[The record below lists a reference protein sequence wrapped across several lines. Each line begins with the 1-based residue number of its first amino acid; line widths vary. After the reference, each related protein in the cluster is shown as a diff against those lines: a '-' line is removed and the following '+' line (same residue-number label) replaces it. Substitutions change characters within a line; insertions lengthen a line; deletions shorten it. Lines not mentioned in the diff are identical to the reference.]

1 MKVRTLTITIFL
13 MIFSMSLFAEIVE
26 VNNDK
31 INKLIMVG
39 VPLVDI
45 RTEREWYETGV
56 IDQSNLLTF
65 FDKNGNSKVEE
76 WIAKLEEIAGRKD
89 PVIIICRSG
98 RRSRIVANYLAQK
111 ENYLIVYHATN
122 GIKSWIESNY
132 KIVKHEKMSK

>member
-1 MKVRTLTITIFL
+1 
-13 MIFSMSLFAEIVE
+13 MIFSISLFAEIVE

-31 INKLIMVG
+31 IDKLIKVG

-65 FDKNGNSKVEE
+65 FDKYGNSKVEE
-76 WIAKLEEIAGRKD
+76 WITKFEKIAGRKD

-98 RRSRIVANYLAQK
+98 RRSRVVANYLVQK
-111 ENYLIVYHATN
+111 ENYLTVYHATN
-122 GIKSWIESNY
+122 GIKSWIESNN
-132 KIVKHEKMSK
+132 KIVEPE

>member
-13 MIFSMSLFAEIVE
+13 MISSMSLFAEIVE
-26 VNNDK
+26 VNNEK
-31 INKLIMVG
+31 IDKLIKVG

-65 FDKNGNSKVEE
+65 FDKYGNSKVEE
-76 WIAKLEEIAGRKD
+76 WITKFEKIAGRKD

-98 RRSRIVANYLAQK
+98 RRSRVVANYLVQK
-111 ENYLIVYHATN
+111 ENYLTVYHATN
-122 GIKSWIESNY
+122 GIKSWIESNN
-132 KIVKHEKMSK
+132 KIVEPE

>member
-13 MIFSMSLFAEIVE
+13 MISSMSLFAEIVE

-31 INKLIMVG
+31 IDKLIKVG

-65 FDKNGNSKVEE
+65 FDKYGDSKVEE
-76 WIAKLEEIAGRKD
+76 WITKFEKIAGRKD

-98 RRSRIVANYLAQK
+98 RRSRVVANYLVQK
-111 ENYLIVYHATN
+111 ENYLTVYHATN
-122 GIKSWIESNY
+122 GIKSWIESNN
-132 KIVKHEKMSK
+132 KIVEPE

>member
-13 MIFSMSLFAEIVE
+13 MISSMSLFAEIVE

-31 INKLIMVG
+31 IDKLIKVG

-65 FDKNGNSKVEE
+65 FDKYGNSKVEE
-76 WIAKLEEIAGRKD
+76 WITKFEKIAGRID

-98 RRSRIVANYLAQK
+98 RRSRVVANYLVRK
-111 ENYLIVYHATN
+111 ENYLTVYHATN
-122 GIKSWIESNY
+122 GIKSWIESNN
-132 KIVKHEKMSK
+132 KIVEPE

>member
-13 MIFSMSLFAEIVE
+13 MISSMSLFAEIVE

-31 INKLIMVG
+31 IDKLIKVG

-45 RTEREWYETGV
+45 RTESEWYETGV

-65 FDKNGNSKVEE
+65 FNKYGKSKVEE
-76 WIAKLEEIAGRKD
+76 WITKFEKIAGRKD

-98 RRSRIVANYLAQK
+98 RRSRVVANYLVQK
-111 ENYLIVYHATN
+111 ENYLTVYHATN
-122 GIKSWIESNY
+122 GIKSWIESNN
-132 KIVKHEKMSK
+132 KIVEPE

>member
-1 MKVRTLTITIFL
+1 MKVRTLIITIFL
-13 MIFSMSLFAEIVE
+13 MISSMSLFAEIVE

-31 INKLIMVG
+31 IDKLIKVG

-65 FDKNGNSKVEE
+65 FDKYGNSKVEE
-76 WIAKLEEIAGRKD
+76 WITKFEKIAGRKD

-98 RRSRIVANYLAQK
+98 RRSRVVANYLVQK
-111 ENYLIVYHATN
+111 ENYLTVYHATN
-122 GIKSWIESNY
+122 GIKSWIESNN
-132 KIVKHEKMSK
+132 KIVEPE

>member
-1 MKVRTLTITIFL
+1 MKVKNLTITIFL
-13 MIFSMSLFAEIVE
+13 MISSMSLFAEIVE

-31 INKLIMVG
+31 IDKLIKVG

-65 FDKNGNSKVEE
+65 FDKYGNSKVEE
-76 WIAKLEEIAGRKD
+76 WIAKFEKIAGRKD

-98 RRSRIVANYLAQK
+98 RRSRVVANYLVQK
-111 ENYLIVYHATN
+111 ENYLTVYHATN
-122 GIKSWIESNY
+122 GIKSWIESNK
-132 KIVKHEKMSK
+132 KIVEPE

>member
-13 MIFSMSLFAEIVE
+13 MISSMSLFAEIVE

-31 INKLIMVG
+31 IDKLIKVG

-65 FDKNGNSKVEE
+65 FDKYGNSKVEE
-76 WIAKLEEIAGRKD
+76 WITKFEKIAGRKD

-98 RRSRIVANYLAQK
+98 RRSRVVANYLVQK
-111 ENYLIVYHATN
+111 ENYLTVYHATN
-122 GIKSWIESNY
+122 GIKSWIESNQ
-132 KIVKHEKMSK
+132 KIVKPE

>member
-1 MKVRTLTITIFL
+1 MEVRTLTIAIFL
-13 MIFSMSLFAEIVE
+13 MISSMSLFAEIVE

-31 INKLIMVG
+31 IDKLIKVG

-65 FDKNGNSKVEE
+65 FDKYGNSKVEE
-76 WIAKLEEIAGRKD
+76 WITKFEKIAGRKD

-98 RRSRIVANYLAQK
+98 RRSRVVANYLVQK
-111 ENYLIVYHATN
+111 ENYLTVYHATN
-122 GIKSWIESNY
+122 GIKSWIESNN
-132 KIVKHEKMSK
+132 KIVEPE

>member
-1 MKVRTLTITIFL
+1 MKVRTLSITIFL
-13 MIFSMSLFAEIVE
+13 MIYSMSLFAEILE

-31 INKLIMVG
+31 IDKLIKVG

-65 FDKNGNSKVEE
+65 FDKYGASKVEE
-76 WIAKLEEIAGRKD
+76 WITNFEKIAGRQD

-98 RRSRIVANYLAQK
+98 RRSRIVANYLVQK
-111 ENYLIVYHATN
+111 ENYLTVYHATN
-122 GIKSWIESNY
+122 GIKSWIESNN
-132 KIVKHEKMSK
+132 KIVEPE

>member
-13 MIFSMSLFAEIVE
+13 MISSMSLFAEIVE
-26 VNNDK
+26 VHNDK
-31 INKLIMVG
+31 IDKLIKVG

-65 FDKNGNSKVEE
+65 FDKYGNSKVEE
-76 WIAKLEEIAGRKD
+76 WITKFEKIAGRKD

-98 RRSRIVANYLAQK
+98 RRSRVVANYLVQK
-111 ENYLIVYHATN
+111 ENYLTVYHATN
-122 GIKSWIESNY
+122 GIKSWIESNN
-132 KIVKHEKMSK
+132 KIVEPE

>member
-1 MKVRTLTITIFL
+1 
-13 MIFSMSLFAEIVE
+13 MISRISLFAEIVE

-31 INKLIMVG
+31 IDKLIKVG

-65 FDKNGNSKVEE
+65 FDKYGNSKVEE
-76 WIAKLEEIAGRKD
+76 WITKFEKIAGRKD

-98 RRSRIVANYLAQK
+98 RRSRVVANYLVQK
-111 ENYLIVYHATN
+111 ENYLTVYHATN
-122 GIKSWIESNY
+122 GIKSWIESNN
-132 KIVKHEKMSK
+132 KIVEPE

>member
-13 MIFSMSLFAEIVE
+13 MISSMSLFAEIVE
-26 VNNDK
+26 VDNDK
-31 INKLIMVG
+31 IDKLIKVG

-65 FDKNGNSKVEE
+65 FDKYGNSKVEE
-76 WIAKLEEIAGRKD
+76 WITKFEKIAGRKD

-98 RRSRIVANYLAQK
+98 RRSRVVANYLVQK
-111 ENYLIVYHATN
+111 ENYLTVYHATN
-122 GIKSWIESNY
+122 GIKSWIESNN
-132 KIVKHEKMSK
+132 KIVEPE

>member
-1 MKVRTLTITIFL
+1 MKVRILAITIFL
-13 MIFSMSLFAEIVE
+13 MISSMPLSAEVVE

-31 INKLIMVG
+31 IEELIKVG

-65 FDKNGNSKVEE
+65 FDKYGASKVEE
-76 WIAKLEEIAGRKD
+76 WISKLEEVAGRKD

-98 RRSRIVANYLAQK
+98 RRSRIVANYLVKK

-122 GIKSWIESNY
+122 GIKSWIESNN
-132 KIVKHEKMSK
+132 KIVEPE

>member
-1 MKVRTLTITIFL
+1 MKVRTISITIFL
-13 MIFSMSLFAEIVE
+13 MISSMSLFAGIVE

-31 INKLIMVG
+31 IDKLIKVG

-65 FDKNGNSKVEE
+65 FDKYGNSKVEE
-76 WIAKLEEIAGRKD
+76 WITKFEKIAGRKD

-98 RRSRIVANYLAQK
+98 RRSRVVVNYLVQK
-111 ENYLIVYHATN
+111 ENYLTVCFGSFDAFMH
-122 GIKSWIESNY
+122 SNAL
-132 KIVKHEKMSK
+132 KTFLEKEKLQ

>member
-13 MIFSMSLFAEIVE
+13 MISSMSLFAEIVE

-31 INKLIMVG
+31 IDKLIKVG

-65 FDKNGNSKVEE
+65 FDKYGNSKVEE
-76 WIAKLEEIAGRKD
+76 WITKFEKIADRKD

-98 RRSRIVANYLAQK
+98 RRSRVVANYLVQK
-111 ENYLIVYHATN
+111 EIFNCL
-122 GIKSWIESNY
+122 SCY
-132 KIVKHEKMSK
+132 KWN

>member
-13 MIFSMSLFAEIVE
+13 MISSISLFAEIVE

-31 INKLIMVG
+31 IDKLIKVG

-65 FDKNGNSKVEE
+65 FDKYGNSKVEE
-76 WIAKLEEIAGRKD
+76 WITKFEKIAGRKD

-98 RRSRIVANYLAQK
+98 RRSRVVANYLVQK
-111 ENYLIVYHATN
+111 ENYLTVYHATN
-122 GIKSWIESNY
+122 GIKSWIESNN
-132 KIVKHEKMSK
+132 KIVEPE

>member
-13 MIFSMSLFAEIVE
+13 MISSMSLFAEIVE

-31 INKLIMVG
+31 IDKLIKVG

-65 FDKNGNSKVEE
+65 FDKYGNSKVEE
-76 WIAKLEEIAGRKD
+76 WITKFEKIAGRKD

-98 RRSRIVANYLAQK
+98 RRSRVVANNLVQK
-111 ENYLIVYHATN
+111 ENYLTVYHATN
-122 GIKSWIESNY
+122 GIKSWIESNK
-132 KIVKHEKMSK
+132 KIVEPE

>member
-13 MIFSMSLFAEIVE
+13 MISSMSLFAEIVE

-31 INKLIMVG
+31 IDKLIKVG

-65 FDKNGNSKVEE
+65 FDKYGNSEVGE
-76 WIAKLEEIAGRKD
+76 WITKFEKIAGRKD

-98 RRSRIVANYLAQK
+98 RRSRVVANYLVQK
-111 ENYLIVYHATN
+111 ENYLTVYHATN
-122 GIKSWIESNY
+122 GIKSWIESNN
-132 KIVKHEKMSK
+132 KIVEPE

>member
-13 MIFSMSLFAEIVE
+13 MISSMSLFAEIVE

-31 INKLIMVG
+31 IDKLIKVG

-65 FDKNGNSKVEE
+65 FDKYGNSKVEE
-76 WIAKLEEIAGRKD
+76 WITKFEKIAGRKD

-98 RRSRIVANYLAQK
+98 RRSRVVANYLVQK
-111 ENYLIVYHATN
+111 ENYLTVYHATN
-122 GIKSWIESNY
+122 GIKSWIESNNR
-132 KIVKHEKMSK
+132 IVEPE

>member
-1 MKVRTLTITIFL
+1 MKVRTLTIAIFL

-31 INKLIMVG
+31 IDKLIKVG

-65 FDKNGNSKVEE
+65 FDKYGNSKVEE
-76 WIAKLEEIAGRKD
+76 WITKFEKIAGRKD

-98 RRSRIVANYLAQK
+98 RRSRVVANYLVQK
-111 ENYLIVYHATN
+111 ENYLTVYHATN
-122 GIKSWIESNY
+122 GIKSWIESNN
-132 KIVKHEKMSK
+132 KIVEPE

>member
-13 MIFSMSLFAEIVE
+13 MISSMSLFAEIVE

-31 INKLIMVG
+31 IDKLIKVG

-65 FDKNGNSKVEE
+65 FDKYGNSKVEE
-76 WIAKLEEIAGRKD
+76 WITKFEKIAGRKD
-89 PVIIICRSG
+89 PVILICRSG
-98 RRSRIVANYLAQK
+98 RRSRVVANYLVQK
-111 ENYLIVYHATN
+111 ENYLTVYHATN
-122 GIKSWIESNY
+122 GIKSWIESNN
-132 KIVKHEKMSK
+132 KIVEPE

>member
-13 MIFSMSLFAEIVE
+13 MISSMSLFAEIVE

-31 INKLIMVG
+31 IDKLIIVG

-45 RTEREWYETGV
+45 RTESEWYETGV

-65 FDKNGNSKVEE
+65 FDKYGNSKVEE
-76 WIAKLEEIAGRKD
+76 WITKFEKIAGRKD

-98 RRSRIVANYLAQK
+98 RRSRVVANYLVQK
-111 ENYLIVYHATN
+111 ENYLTVYHATN
-122 GIKSWIESNY
+122 GIKSWIESNN
-132 KIVKHEKMSK
+132 KIVEPE

>member
-13 MIFSMSLFAEIVE
+13 MISSMSLFAEIVE

-31 INKLIMVG
+31 IDKLIKVG

-65 FDKNGNSKVEE
+65 FDKYGNSKVEE
-76 WIAKLEEIAGRKD
+76 WITKFEKIAGRKD

-98 RRSRIVANYLAQK
+98 RRSRVVANYLVQK
-111 ENYLIVYHATN
+111 ENYLTVYHATS
-122 GIKSWIESNY
+122 GIKSWIESNNR
-132 KIVKHEKMSK
+132 IVEPE

>member
-13 MIFSMSLFAEIVE
+13 MISSMSLFAEIVE

-31 INKLIMVG
+31 IDKLIKVG

-45 RTEREWYETGV
+45 RTKREWYETGV

-65 FDKNGNSKVEE
+65 FDKYGNSKVEE
-76 WIAKLEEIAGRKD
+76 WITKFEKIAGRKD

-98 RRSRIVANYLAQK
+98 RRSRVVANYLVQK
-111 ENYLIVYHATN
+111 ENYLTVYHATN
-122 GIKSWIESNY
+122 GIKSWIESNN
-132 KIVKHEKMSK
+132 KIVEPE